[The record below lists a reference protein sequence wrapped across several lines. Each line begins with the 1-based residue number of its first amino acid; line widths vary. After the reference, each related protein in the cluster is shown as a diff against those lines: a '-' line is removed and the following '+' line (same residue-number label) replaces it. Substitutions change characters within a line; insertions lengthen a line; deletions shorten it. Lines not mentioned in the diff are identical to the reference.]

1 MFLEGIVARISKGN
15 GNCALRFASQLSTF
29 VLAAVAF
36 GGFQALL
43 LHVDTTAYAAGA
55 AVEPAA
61 AEPAAVESSPSSS
74 VAPEVPAAPPKADSA
89 AHAPASAERLA
100 KVQSLLDAKRFT
112 EALGEIE
119 FILKSDPKNAEVLKS
134 RGFALRE
141 TGKHKDAVQSYIDA
155 LKINPQLHV
164 AKEYLAVT
172 YLRMGETKSAKQL
185 YAELKKDAPELAKM
199 LLAEAKRLKLKL

>member
-1 MFLEGIVARISKGN
+1 MVIEAIVAQISKGN
-15 GNCALRFASQLSTF
+15 GNRAQRFASQLSTF
-29 VLAAVAF
+29 ALAAVACT
-36 GGFQALL
+36 GFQAVSLRIE
-43 LHVDTTAYAAGA
+43 TPAYAAG
-55 AVEPAA
+55 AA
-61 AEPAAVESSPSSS
+61 AEPAAVESSPSTSMS
-74 VAPEVPAAPPKADSA
+74 PESPAVPPKADAAASA
-89 AHAPASAERLA
+89 PVSAERLA

-172 YLRMGETKSAKQL
+172 YLRMGETKPAKQL
-185 YAELKKDAPELAKM
+185 YAELKKDAPDLAKM

>member
-1 MFLEGIVARISKGN
+1 MFLEAIVARISKGN
-15 GNCALRFASQLSTF
+15 GNCALRFASQLSIF

-36 GGFQALL
+36 AGFKMVLL
-43 LHVDTTAYAAGA
+43 QVETTAYAAGA
-55 AVEPAA
+55 AAEPA

-74 VAPEVPAAPPKADSA
+74 VAPEMPAAPPKAKA
-89 AHAPASAERLA
+89 AASAPAFAERLA

-172 YLRMGETKSAKQL
+172 YLRMGETKPAKQL
-185 YAELKKDAPELAKM
+185 YAELKKDAPDLAKM

>member
-1 MFLEGIVARISKGN
+1 MGLVALIASIAKAKSVR
-15 GNCALRFASQLSTF
+15 RFASRRFACKVSTF
-29 VLAAVAF
+29 VLTAAAF
-36 GGFQALL
+36 AGFEAVLQHLEA
-43 LHVDTTAYAAGA
+43 TAYAAGA
-55 AVEPAA
+55 ASEPS
-61 AEPAAVESSPSSS
+61 AVESSPSSS
-74 VAPEVPAAPPKADSA
+74 VAPEAPAAPPKAEA
-89 AHAPASAERLA
+89 AASAPASAERLS

-141 TGKHKDAVQSYIDA
+141 TGKYKDAVQSYIDA

-172 YLRMGETKSAKQL
+172 YLRMGETKPAKQL

-199 LLAEAKRLKLKL
+199 LRAEAKRLKLKL